1 MPKTTTAD
9 KKEQKKAE
17 RAKLAELRQTVKGFC
32 KAMDGIAKDLTK
44 LDGEDLDNWMAQLE
58 KLGFNTSKDLGNH
71 AVTVTFERFSCKKF
85 KPKKAKP
92 QPEDKA
98 DGLNLDPEIELVPA
112 EDLLGSG
119 GEVPN
124 LDVDEDEIDDFDD
137 HEHDDY
143 DDDTFG
149 DYRDE
154 ADEDLVASRR
164 EYFGMASEYGEDVEE

>member
-1 MPKTTTAD
+1 MPKAITAD

-17 RAKLAELRQTVKGFC
+17 RAKLAEIRQAVKDFR
-32 KAMDGIAKDLTK
+32 KAMDRIAKDLVK
-44 LDGEDLDNWMAQLE
+44 LDGESLDNWMAQLE
-58 KLGFNTSKDLGNH
+58 KLGFNMSKDLDNH
-71 AVTVTFERFSCKKF
+71 AVTVSFDQFSCKKF
-85 KPKKAKP
+85 KPKKA
-92 QPEDKA
+92 QPEDKS
-98 DGLNLDPEIELVPA
+98 DRFDQDPEIELVPTG
-112 EDLLGSG
+112 DLLGSG
-119 GEVPN
+119 GEIPN

-164 EYFGMASEYGEDVEE
+164 EYFGMASEYGEDVDE